1 VTIEI
6 AWIFPRLLNTY
17 GDGGNI
23 LALVYRCRMRGITT
37 AVHRVDP
44 GAALPRANLIFIG
57 GGQDRSQVVAAE
69 ALGRLRTPIREAIV
83 DGSVVLGVCAG
94 YQFLGDYSTFR
105 DGTKV
110 PGLGFLGVATVAGP
124 ERFVGNVVAEPNPD
138 LGLGASLVG
147 FENHSGRTDLGS
159 DVDLRPLGTLVQG
172 RGNNG
177 QDGSE
182 GAYKGNVFGT
192 YLHGPVLP
200 NNPALCDL
208 LIARV
213 LRSRGESGVLAPL
226 DDRVESAAAAAYRG
240 RSGRAHQSGAGVGRT
255 DPREDLESRPGG

>member
-1 VTIEI
+1 MTIEI

-23 LALVYRCRMRGITT
+23 LALVYRCRMRGIQT

-44 GAALPRANLIFIG
+44 GAALPRTNLIFIG

-83 DGSVVLGVCAG
+83 GGSVVLGVCAG
-94 YQFLGDYSTFR
+94 YQFLGDYYALP

-138 LGLGASLVG
+138 LGLGAPLVG

-159 DVDLRPLGTLVQG
+159 DADLRPLGTLVQG

-177 QDGSE
+177 RDGSE
-182 GAYKGNVFGT
+182 GAFKGNVFGT

-208 LIARV
+208 LIARG

-240 RSGRAHQSGAGVGRT
+240 RSVRAHESGAGLGRT

>member
-1 VTIEI
+1 VTVEI

-23 LALVYRCRMRGITT
+23 LALGYRCRMRGIPA

-44 GAALPRANLIFIG
+44 GAALPRADLIFIG

-69 ALGRLRTPIREAIV
+69 ALGRLRAPIRAAIA

-94 YQFLGDYSTFR
+94 YQFLGDYYAFP

-110 PGLGFLGVATVAGP
+110 PGLGFLDVATMAGP
-124 ERFVGNVVAEPNPD
+124 ERFVGNVVVEPHPA
-138 LGLGASLVG
+138 LGLGAPLVG
-147 FENHSGRTDLGS
+147 FENHSGRTDVGS
-159 DVDLRPLGTLVQG
+159 DADLHPLGTLVQG

-182 GAYKGNVFGT
+182 GAFKGNVFGT

-208 LIARV
+208 LIARA

-226 DDRVESAAAAAYRG
+226 DDRVESAAAAAYHEKG
-240 RSGRAHQSGAGVGRT
+240 GRAHQAGA
-255 DPREDLESRPGG
+255 

>member
-1 VTIEI
+1 VIIEI

-23 LALVYRCRMRGITT
+23 LALVYRCRMRGIPTI
-37 AVHRVDP
+37 VHRVAP
-44 GAALPRANLIFIG
+44 GSALPRASLILIG

-69 ALGRLRTPIREAIV
+69 ALGRLRTPIREAIE

-94 YQFLGDYSTFR
+94 YQFLGDHYALPG
-105 DGTKV
+105 GTKV
-110 PGLGFLGVATVAGP
+110 PGLAVLDVATVAGP
-124 ERFVGNVVAEPNPD
+124 ERFVGDVVAEPNPL
-138 LGLGASLVG
+138 LGLGAPLAG
-147 FENHSGRTDLGS
+147 FENHSGRTALGS
-159 DVDLRPLGTLVQG
+159 DADLRPLGTLVQG

-182 GAYKGNVFGT
+182 GAFKGNVFGT

-208 LIARV
+208 LISRV
-213 LRSRGESGVLAPL
+213 LQRQGGSGVLAPL
-226 DDRVESAAAAAYRG
+226 DDRVELAAAAAYR
-240 RSGRAHQSGAGVGRT
+240 A
-255 DPREDLESRPGG
+255 PGGRGQQTGA